1 MMTDRKNILSLIV
14 FRLIIVTTLLVAA
27 VVIQLSTAVFLPLGP
42 FYIVILSSY
51 AACLVYLIIYARG
64 SRPRAQAYAQI
75 LVDVLLI
82 TVLVYITGGL
92 QSHLYV
98 LYAFPILAAGMVL
111 PGRAAYLMASLSAIL
126 LGVLADGMFYG
137 LIPFY
142 LSDQARETSAGL
154 VLYTIFL
161 AWVLFFAI
169 AFLSAHYGRDILR
182 ARRALARAE
191 RELVIR
197 ERLAEAG
204 KMSALIAHEIR
215 NPLAAISGAVQ
226 VLKAELKPTGES
238 AQLMDIVLRESRRVS
253 QTIEQYLNLASP
265 GPRDFQ
271 RFSMATA
278 VRETLTLLRAGGEL
292 GEGVAV
298 EGSYGASELDLYGSQ
313 AQFRQIVWNLVRNA
327 VLAMPEGGRLGIDLE
342 PGPDGWRMMRLSDTG
357 RGMSPEEQARIFEPF
372 FTTFDGG
379 RGLGLTVVRRIVDDF
394 EGTIDVRSEAGRGT
408 EFVLSFPPG
417 PAPSR
422 PKEA

>member
-1 MMTDRKNILSLIV
+1 MTTVKKNILSLIV

-42 FYIVILSSY
+42 FYVVILFAY
-51 AACLVYLIIYARG
+51 AACLVFLLIYAK
-64 SRPRAQAYAQI
+64 SRRFQAQAYAQVLFDI
-75 LVDVLLI
+75 LLI

-92 QSHLYV
+92 RGHLYV

-111 PGRAAYLMASLSAIL
+111 PGRASYLMASLSAIL
-126 LGVLADGMFYG
+126 LGFLADGMFFG
-137 LIPFY
+137 LIPYY
-142 LSDQARETSAGL
+142 LADQARETSAGL

-161 AWVLFFAI
+161 AWALFAAM
-169 AFLSAHYGRDILR
+169 AFLSGHYGRSIRKAKD
-182 ARRALARAE
+182 ALGRVE
-191 RELVIR
+191 RELAIR

-226 VLKAELKPTGES
+226 VLKMELKPTGEP
-238 AQLMDIVLRESRRVS
+238 AQLMDIILRESKRVS

-271 RFSMATA
+271 RFSMAA
-278 VRETLTLLRAGGEL
+278 VVRETLTLLRAGGEL
-292 GEGVAV
+292 GEGIRV
-298 EGSYGASELDLYGSQ
+298 EGNFDASSLDLYGSQ
-313 AQFRQIVWNLVRNA
+313 SQFKQVVWNLIRNA
-327 VLAMPEGGRLGIDLE
+327 IQAMPDGGWLRIDLNGAPGGGR
-342 PGPDGWRMMRLSDTG
+342 RLRLADSG
-357 RGMSPEEQARIFEPF
+357 RGMNAAERARIFEPF

-394 EGTIDVRSEAGRGT
+394 EGTIEVLSEAGLGT
-408 EFVLSFPPG
+408 EFILNFPERA
-417 PAPSR
+417 APSR

>member
-1 MMTDRKNILSLIV
+1 MTPDRKYVLSLIIY
-14 FRLIIVTTLLVAA
+14 RLIIVTTLLAAA
-27 VVIQLSTAVFLPLGP
+27 VIIQLSTAVFLPLEP

-51 AACLVYLIIYARG
+51 AACLVFLLVYALS
-64 SRPRAQAYAQI
+64 SRHRVQVYAQI
-75 LVDVLLI
+75 LTDVLMI

-92 QSHLYV
+92 RGHLYV
-98 LYAFPILAAGMVL
+98 LYAFPILAAGMAL
-111 PGRAAYLMASLSAIL
+111 PGRAAYLVASLSAIL

-142 LSDQARETSAGL
+142 LADQAQETSAGL

-169 AFLSAHYGRDILR
+169 AFLSVHYGRGL
-182 ARRALARAE
+182 AKAGLALARAE
-191 RELVIR
+191 RELAIR

-226 VLKAELKPTGES
+226 VLKAELRPAGEQ
-238 AQLMDIVLRESRRVS
+238 AQLMDIVVRESRRVS

-271 RFSMATA
+271 RFSLAAA

-292 GEGVAV
+292 GESVAV
-298 EGSYGASELDLYGSQ
+298 AGSFESSDLDLFGSQ
-313 AQFRQIVWNLVRNA
+313 SQFKQVVWNLVRNA
-327 VLAMPEGGRLGIDLE
+327 VQAMPEGGRLGIDLE
-342 PGPDGWRMMRLSDTG
+342 RGPGGRRILRLSDSG
-357 RGMSPEEQARIFEPF
+357 RGMSEEEKARIFEPF
-372 FTTFDGG
+372 FTTFASG

-394 EGTIDVRSEAGRGT
+394 DGTIEVRSEAGRGT
-408 EFVLSFPPG
+408 TFSLSFPSG
-417 PAPSR
+417 PAPGR